1 MGLNQDAVLQDL
13 EQRTHEQLDFLSQ
26 KLEPLDAEVLNR
38 KPGEKSWS
46 VLECLEHLNILGAI
60 YIEGFRQKTD
70 DGTPRQGSEYKTGWL
85 GQYAART
92 IRPKEDGSLSYKMKA
107 LPFMTASASELDKE
121 SVLGTQREQLEAFLT
136 TLEAA
141 KKVDLGK
148 NRVATSLGSW
158 LKFKLGD
165 AMRFYLNH
173 QERHY
178 VQMERTLAQVGGA
191 NF

>member
-1 MGLNQDAVLQDL
+1 MVLHQDAVLRDL
-13 EQRTHEQLDFLSQ
+13 EKRTHEQLDYLSQ

-38 KPGEKSWS
+38 KPDEKSWS
-46 VLECLEHLNILGAI
+46 VLQCLEHLNILGAI
-60 YIEGFRQKTD
+60 YIKGFRQKTE
-70 DGTPRQGSEYKTGWL
+70 DGTQRQGSEYKTGWL
-85 GQYAART
+85 GQYAAR
-92 IRPKEDGSLSYKMKA
+92 IIKPKEDGSLPYKMKA

-121 SVLGTQREQLEAFLT
+121 DVLRTQREQLEAFLT

-141 KKVDLGK
+141 TEVDLGK

-178 VQMERTLAQVGGA
+178 QQMERTIERVNGGNA
-191 NF
+191 

>member
-1 MGLNQDAVLQDL
+1 MVLNQDTVLQDL
-13 EQRTHEQLDFLSQ
+13 EKRTREQLDYLNQ

-38 KPGEKSWS
+38 KPDEKSWS
-46 VLECLEHLNILGAI
+46 ALECLEHLNILGAI
-60 YIEGFRQKTD
+60 YIEGFRQKTV
-70 DGTPRQGSEYKTGWL
+70 DGTPRQGSAYKTGWL
-85 GQYAART
+85 GQYAARI
-92 IRPKEDGSLSYKMKA
+92 IRPKEDGSLPYKMKA
-107 LPFMTASASELDKE
+107 LPFMTASASQLDKE
-121 SVLGTQREQLEAFLT
+121 TVLGTQQEQLEAFLT
-136 TLEAA
+136 TIEGA

-178 VQMERTLAQVGGA
+178 QQLERTIKRVNGGNA
-191 NF
+191 

>member
-1 MGLNQDAVLQDL
+1 MELNQEAVLQDL
-13 EQRTHEQLDFLSQ
+13 EKRTHEQLDYLSQ
-26 KLEPLDAEVLNR
+26 QLELLDADVLNR
-38 KPGEKSWS
+38 KPDQKSWS

-60 YIEGFRQKTD
+60 YIEGFRQKTV
-70 DGTPRQGSEYKTGWL
+70 DGTLRQGSAYKTGWL
-85 GQYAART
+85 GQYAAKS

-107 LPFMTASASELDKE
+107 LPFMTASSSELDKDT
-121 SVLGTQREQLEAFLT
+121 VLRTQKEQLKTFLNT
-136 TLEAA
+136 IEAA
-141 KKVDLGK
+141 KRVDLGK

-178 VQMERTLAQVGGA
+178 QQMERTLERVGVD
-191 NF
+191 NY